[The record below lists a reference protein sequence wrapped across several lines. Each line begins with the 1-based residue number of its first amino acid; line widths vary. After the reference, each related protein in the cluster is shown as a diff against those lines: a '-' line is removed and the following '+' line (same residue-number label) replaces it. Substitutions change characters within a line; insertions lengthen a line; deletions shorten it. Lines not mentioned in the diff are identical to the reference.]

1 MLHLKLTKAQHFMQE
16 EPTVEAE
23 NRRLEQ
29 FEMLMA
35 IDDGRYHNVKITT
48 NILDLRYDRK
58 DERLLTSINGVKL
71 IYKMS
76 NGGSLILIGNL
87 GCSFRQPFGG
97 EFFVRKVVKEDNTAF
112 DNVVGVNEEVLFT
125 NYPVDISGMQSKLA
139 EISRDPNLVFNL
151 SQFDEF
157 MEIFEFYKAL
167 SSELNNNTHYF
178 IESISRP
185 YYFVPIDQK
194 DIEVEEEYAI
204 KNQNGIVIGYK
215 LEDYKFGDLSNEL
228 QDCVLRLIDI
238 KIKAGVKDIKK
249 IKGFSDNLYLS
260 DESEINEKN
269 DRNLNSFDL
278 KNIYTEEDY
287 LVLSG
292 EAKTIVDSARYLHL
306 YDMGQKVKLESIDN
320 SLRLINQGASGAAAV
335 LLEYIIGDKQ
345 MPSNDSRRTIGDKK
359 DKYIAHLDESQKQAF
374 LMTTDGSPVSL
385 IKGPPGTGKTYVIN
399 AIVQYI
405 TKELKQK
412 VVISSQTHVAIDN
425 VLDEIM
431 ENHDPIIPNRIT
443 NRRNKYSGQ
452 EIDTTIYKTW
462 AKKFSEHNKLAR
474 NQGLATQI
482 LQDMANFNGGK
493 KFRFSESVELSDYS
507 VIGATTTT
515 SAIGGKKGLEL
526 FEGYDWLIIDEVSK
540 CPITEVLRYLPYV
553 SKIIMVGDDYQLAP
567 LLEFQKEEVESLAAY
582 NEDMFEKLKKT
593 YEESVF
599 AKTLEKAKKVGR
611 LVTLNVNY
619 RSVAPVLNAY
629 NIFYNR
635 ELIGMRETVK
645 PSKVKFS
652 DKYQMFNDKDVFFV
666 DVKNGKE
673 ATEGTSRYNVEE
685 LRATREILEMLLEN
699 TLNPEKVSVSAIFP
713 YGAQID
719 KFQRENNELI
729 NKARKTFKSFEIDTV
744 DAFQGRETDIVL
756 VNTVVTDM
764 SRGNFLNDF
773 RRINVSMSR
782 ARDKLFIFGNPTTLS
797 NIDMKVSSG
806 GKRRYFA
813 DIIDDIKRFG
823 QIIKFD
829 GGIDYEFASKPKIK
843 II

>member
-1 MLHLKLTKAQHFMQE
+1 MLELKLTKANYFD
-16 EPTVEAE
+16 EPERE
-23 NRRLEQ
+23 
-29 FEMLMA
+29 FEKEILGV
-35 IDDGRYHNVKITT
+35 IDDGKSHFVKLTT
-48 NILDLRYDRK
+48 NILDTRYDRK
-58 DERLLTSINGVKL
+58 DQRQLVSINGVKVVYE
-71 IYKMS
+71 IP
-76 NGGSLILIGNL
+76 GGGCIILIGNL
-87 GCSFRQPFGG
+87 GCSFRAPFGG
-97 EFFVRKVVKEDNTAF
+97 EFYVKKVVHEAGSNFKDIN
-112 DNVVGVNEEVLFT
+112 GVDAEILFT
-125 NYPVDISGMQSKLA
+125 NYPMSIERMQLTLSAL
-139 EISRDPNLVFNL
+139 SQSPNLVFNL

-157 MEIFEFYKAL
+157 MGIFEFYKAL
-167 SSELNNNTHYF
+167 SSELNNNTHYS
-178 IESISRP
+178 IERISRP

-194 DIEVEEEYAI
+194 EIEVEEEYAI

-215 LEDYKFGDLSNEL
+215 LEDYKFENLSTEL
-228 QDCVLRLIDI
+228 QDCVLRLIDV
-238 KIKAGVKDIKK
+238 KIKASVKDIKK

-278 KNIYTEEDY
+278 KNIYTEEDS

-292 EAKTIVDSARYLHL
+292 EAKSIIDSARYLHL

-320 SLRLINQGASGAAAV
+320 SLRLINQGASGAAAE

-345 MPSNDSRRTIGDKK
+345 MPSNYSRRTIGDKK

-374 LMTTDGSPVSL
+374 LMATDGSPVSL

-462 AKKFSEHNKLAR
+462 AKKLGEHNKLAR

-482 LQDMANFNGGK
+482 LQDMANFNGEK

-567 LLEFQKEEVESLAAY
+567 LLEFQKEEVESLTAY

-635 ELIGMRETVK
+635 ELIGMREKVK
-645 PSKVKFS
+645 PSKVQFS

-719 KFQRENNELI
+719 KFQRENKELI

-823 QIIKFD
+823 QSIKFD

>member
-1 MLHLKLTKAQHFMQE
+1 MLNLKLTKAQHFMQPE
-16 EPTVEAE
+16 STVEAD

-29 FEMLMA
+29 LEMLMA
-35 IDDGRYHNVKITT
+35 IDDGNYHDVKITT
-48 NILDLRYDRK
+48 NILDLRYDRR
-58 DERLLTSINGVKL
+58 DQRLLTAINGVKV
-71 IYKMS
+71 IYKMA

-97 EFFVRKVVKEDNTAF
+97 EFFVKKVVVEENTVF
-112 DNVVGVNEEVLFT
+112 DNIVGANERLIFT
-125 NYPVDISGMQSKLA
+125 NYPVDISSMQNKLA
-139 EISRDPNLVFNL
+139 EISKDPNLVFNL

-167 SSELNNNTHYF
+167 SSELNNNTHYS

-194 DIEVEEEYAI
+194 EIEVEEEYAI

-215 LEDYKFGDLSNEL
+215 LEDYKFETLSTEL
-228 QDCVLRLIDI
+228 QDCVLRLIDV
-238 KIKAGVKDIKK
+238 KIKASVKDIKK

-278 KNIYTEEDY
+278 KNIYTEEDS

-292 EAKTIVDSARYLHL
+292 EAKTIIDNARYLHL

-320 SLRLINQGASGAAAV
+320 SLRLINQGASGAAAE

-345 MPSNDSRRTIGDKK
+345 MPSNYSRRTLNDKK
-359 DKYIAHLDESQKQAF
+359 DKYIVHLDESQKQAF
-374 LMTTDGSPVSL
+374 LMATDGSPVSL

-482 LQDMANFNGGK
+482 LQDIANFNGEK

-567 LLEFQKEEVESLAAY
+567 LLEFQKEEVESLTAY

-635 ELIGMRETVK
+635 ELIGMREKVK
-645 PSKVKFS
+645 PSKVQFS

-719 KFQRENNELI
+719 KFQRENKELI

-823 QIIKFD
+823 QSIKFD

>member
-1 MLHLKLTKAQHFMQE
+1 MLNLKLTKAPHFMQ
-16 EPTVEAE
+16 VENNE
-23 NRRLEQ
+23 DSERRRLEQ
-29 FEMLMA
+29 LELLSVV
-35 IDDGRYHNVKITT
+35 DDGRYHAVKITT
-48 NILDLRYDRK
+48 NILDIKYDRK
-58 DERLLTSINGVKL
+58 DQRLLSAINGVKL
-71 IYKMS
+71 IYKMA

-97 EFFVRKVVKEDNTAF
+97 EFFVKKVVVEENTVF
-112 DNVVGVNEEVLFT
+112 DNIVGTFEDVMFS
-125 NYPVDISGMQSKLA
+125 NYPIDIPAMQDRLARISK
-139 EISRDPNLVFNL
+139 DPNLVFNL

-157 MEIFEFYKAL
+157 MGIFEFYKAL
-167 SSELNNNTHYF
+167 SSELNNNTHYS
-178 IESISRP
+178 IERISRP

-194 DIEVEEEYAI
+194 EIEVEEEYAI

-215 LEDYKFGDLSNEL
+215 LEDYKFETLSTEL
-228 QDCVLRLIDI
+228 QDCVLRFIDV
-238 KIKAGVKDIKK
+238 KIKASVKDIKK

-278 KNIYTEEDY
+278 KNIYTEEDS

-292 EAKTIVDSARYLHL
+292 EAKTIIDNARYLHL

-320 SLRLINQGASGAAAV
+320 SLRLINQGASGAAAE

-345 MPSNDSRRTIGDKK
+345 MPSNYSRRTIADKK

-374 LMTTDGSPVSL
+374 LMATDGSPVSL

-482 LQDMANFNGGK
+482 LQDMANFNGEK

-599 AKTLEKAKKVGR
+599 AKTLEKAKRVGR

-635 ELIGMRETVK
+635 ELIGMREKVK

-699 TLNPEKVSVSAIFP
+699 TLNSEKVSVSAIFP

-719 KFQRENNELI
+719 KFQRENKELI

-823 QIIKFD
+823 QSIKFD
-829 GGIDYEFASKPKIK
+829 GGIDYEFTSKPKIK

>member
-1 MLHLKLTKAQHFMQE
+1 MQPE
-16 EPTVEAE
+16 STVEAD

-29 FEMLMA
+29 LEMLMA
-35 IDDGRYHNVKITT
+35 IDDGNYHDVKITT
-48 NILDLRYDRK
+48 NILDLRYDRR
-58 DERLLTSINGVKL
+58 DQRLLTAINGVKV
-71 IYKMS
+71 IYKMA

-97 EFFVRKVVKEDNTAF
+97 EFFVKKVVVEENTVF
-112 DNVVGVNEEVLFT
+112 DNIVGANERLIFT
-125 NYPVDISGMQSKLA
+125 NYPVDISSMQNKLA
-139 EISRDPNLVFNL
+139 EISKDPNLVFNL

-167 SSELNNNTHYF
+167 SSELNNNTHYS

-194 DIEVEEEYAI
+194 EIEVEEEYAI

-215 LEDYKFGDLSNEL
+215 LEDYKFETLSTEL
-228 QDCVLRLIDI
+228 QDCVLRLIDV
-238 KIKAGVKDIKK
+238 KIKASVKDIKK

-278 KNIYTEEDY
+278 KNIYTEEDG

-292 EAKTIVDSARYLHL
+292 EAKTIIDNARYLHL

-320 SLRLINQGASGAAAV
+320 SLRLINQGASGAAAE

-345 MPSNDSRRTIGDKK
+345 MPSNYSRRTLNDKK
-359 DKYIAHLDESQKQAF
+359 DKYIVHLDESQKQAF
-374 LMTTDGSPVSL
+374 LMATDGSPVSL

-482 LQDMANFNGGK
+482 LQDIANFNGEK

-567 LLEFQKEEVESLAAY
+567 LLEFQKEEVESLTAY

-635 ELIGMRETVK
+635 ELIGMREKVK
-645 PSKVKFS
+645 PSKVQFS

-719 KFQRENNELI
+719 KFQRENKELI

-823 QIIKFD
+823 QSIKFD